1 MFWNEKGVEIINERT
16 HVNGIKRFYK
26 HVTARPRWPITKC
39 ALTQTWMRHL
49 WSVQMDS
56 SHEML
61 THLRESSYNS
71 RAPYSKCLLAV
82 CASSSTEATF
92 TYFYF
97 LCEGFLVIVEYLHKM
112 VSFDLN
118 LSWQLFSSRL
128 WNILFFWNHY
138 LHSASSPLRAA
149 KYAGKQKKKKGNRLK
164 KMLHQYQLPCRSV
177 KVGVRFDFHL
187 KKWNRTRKTQFA
199 SFAYE
204 LRFFA
209 RGCHF
214 MHSDS
219 HIQVCSLK
227 NERVAV
233 SGSTRQTVLGD
244 GPVIL
249 DTVYRQ
255 SRCTPAST
263 SHTATYIIYCQ
274 VQQPPRDAGTE
285 EVCSFGKRVRATS
298 FFSPEEFLEGR
309 REVKNQRAICRS
321 CLVGAKRAGQENIMT
336 RGECFVASL
345 AQL

>member
-1 MFWNEKGVEIINERT
+1 
-16 HVNGIKRFYK
+16 
-26 HVTARPRWPITKC
+26 
-39 ALTQTWMRHL
+39 
-49 WSVQMDS
+49 
-56 SHEML
+56 
-61 THLRESSYNS
+61 
-71 RAPYSKCLLAV
+71 
-82 CASSSTEATF
+82 
-92 TYFYF
+92 
-97 LCEGFLVIVEYLHKM
+97 
-112 VSFDLN
+112 
-118 LSWQLFSSRL
+118 
-128 WNILFFWNHY
+128 
-138 LHSASSPLRAA
+138 
-149 KYAGKQKKKKGNRLK
+149 
-164 KMLHQYQLPCRSV
+164 MLHQYQLPCRSV

-233 SGSTRQTVLGD
+233 SGSTRQTFLGD

-336 RGECFVASL
+336 RGGMFCCFCYFSSAVDVKNIKLRPRFHPHSHF
-345 AQL
+345 

>member
-1 MFWNEKGVEIINERT
+1 MCI
-16 HVNGIKRFYK
+16 
-26 HVTARPRWPITKC
+26 
-39 ALTQTWMRHL
+39 
-49 WSVQMDS
+49 
-56 SHEML
+56 
-61 THLRESSYNS
+61 
-71 RAPYSKCLLAV
+71 
-82 CASSSTEATF
+82 
-92 TYFYF
+92 
-97 LCEGFLVIVEYLHKM
+97 LVYRGYLHIFLLPLWRI
-112 VSFDLN
+112 SCNCWISTQNGEFDLN

-244 GPVIL
+244 GPWYWIL
-249 DTVYRQ
+249 FT
-255 SRCTPAST
+255 
-263 SHTATYIIYCQ
+263 
-274 VQQPPRDAGTE
+274 G
-285 EVCSFGKRVRATS
+285 
-298 FFSPEEFLEGR
+298 
-309 REVKNQRAICRS
+309 
-321 CLVGAKRAGQENIMT
+321 RAGVHQHRPATPPHTLFTARSSSRHVT
-336 RGECFVASL
+336 RARRKSAHSERESGQLLFL
-345 AQL
+345 ALRSFSRAGVK

>member
-1 MFWNEKGVEIINERT
+1 MCI
-16 HVNGIKRFYK
+16 
-26 HVTARPRWPITKC
+26 
-39 ALTQTWMRHL
+39 
-49 WSVQMDS
+49 
-56 SHEML
+56 
-61 THLRESSYNS
+61 
-71 RAPYSKCLLAV
+71 
-82 CASSSTEATF
+82 
-92 TYFYF
+92 
-97 LCEGFLVIVEYLHKM
+97 LVYRGYLHIFLL
-112 VSFDLN
+112 SLWRISCNCWISTQNGEFDLN